1 MTMLQGFQIALHA
14 LRLNP
19 LRSILTML
27 GIVIGVASI
36 VTVFAIGSGAQ
47 LRLQE
52 QIRSI
57 GANVLMIT
65 PGAVYQGGVR
75 LKDGSKLTMTESD
88 VQAILEQIPEIQA
101 AAGSIAGTA
110 QVIHESKL
118 EYDDQRHDDRALHG
132 ARLAACD
139 RALFFRKRGGRRR
152 QGRDPRQ
159 HGGA

>member
-19 LRSILTML
+19 LRSFLTML

-36 VTVFAIGSGAQ
+36 VTVFAIGAGAQ

-65 PGAVYQGGVR
+65 PGAVYQIG
-75 LKDGSKLTMTESD
+75 
-88 VQAILEQIPEIQA
+88 
-101 AAGSIAGTA
+101 
-110 QVIHESKL
+110 
-118 EYDDQRHDDRALHG
+118 RASC
-132 ARLAACD
+132 RE
-139 RALFFRKRGGRRR
+139 RV
-152 QGRDPRQ
+152 
-159 HGGA
+159 

>member
-57 GANVLMIT
+57 GANVLMIN

-75 LKDGSKLTMTESD
+75 LRM
-88 VQAILEQIPEIQA
+88 A
-101 AAGSIAGTA
+101 AS
-110 QVIHESKL
+110 S
-118 EYDDQRHDDRALHG
+118 
-132 ARLAACD
+132 
-139 RALFFRKRGGRRR
+139 
-152 QGRDPRQ
+152 P
-159 HGGA
+159 

>member
-19 LRSILTML
+19 LRSFLTML

-88 VQAILEQIPEIQA
+88 VQAILEQIPEVQA
-101 AAGSIAGTA
+101 AAGFDRRNGAGHPRE
-110 QVIHESKL
+110 QEL
-118 EYDDQRHDDRALHG
+118 EYDHQRHDDRTLHG
-132 ARLAACD
+132 ARLAALLWP
-139 RALFFRKRGGRRR
+139 LFLRRRGGR
-152 QGRDPRQ
+152 PR
-159 HGGA
+159 ARS